1 MKKFFLMAFI
11 AVATI
16 TGCSDDDSSATNNPS
31 DTILVKKTIESK
43 AGQPDLIS
51 NYTYDGN
58 RLMLI
63 ESSDNTKINFIYT
76 DGKLTSIEYRVDGE
90 LEQRNLYTYDSQGRL
105 AQLVEL
111 LFMDGD
117 NSADRTT
124 FTYNTNGTVNTKL
137 YSGDHTSQNE
147 LVEEGVVT
155 ITNGNITH
163 YQGSMQSTF
172 TDTYD
177 DKNAPE
183 KNIFAVD
190 ILNLGWIEGGM
201 NNITQHTG
209 SGTGDGYTKTYTYNA
224 NNYPVTSS
232 ENQGGMITNMQYFY
246 E

>member
-1 MKKFFLMAFI
+1 MAFI

-16 TGCSDDDSSATNNPS
+16 TGCSDDDSSTTNNPS
-31 DTILVKKTIESK
+31 DTVLVKKTIESK

-58 RLMLI
+58 KLMLI
-63 ESSDNTKINFIYT
+63 ESSDNTKINFIYA
-76 DGKLTSIEYRVDGE
+76 DGKLTSIEYRANGV
-90 LEQRNLYTYDSQGRL
+90 LEQRNLYTYDSQNRL

-111 LFMDGD
+111 LFVDGD
-117 NSADRTT
+117 NEGDRTT
-124 FTYNTNGTVNTKL
+124 FTYNSNGTVNTKL
-137 YSGDHTSQNE
+137 YIGDHTSQTE
-147 LVEEGVVT
+147 LVDEGVIT

-163 YQGSMQSTF
+163 YESSEGTF
-172 TDTYD
+172 TDIYD

-201 NNITQHTG
+201 NNITHHTG
-209 SGTGDGYTKTYTYNA
+209 SGTGDMYTKTYTYNA

-232 ENQGGMITNMQYFY
+232 ENDGGTITNMQYFY